1 MLMINF
7 TRIFFVGN
15 SESPLCTLLKF
26 DFHFQLLLL
35 LF

>member
-1 MLMINF
+1 MLMIKF

-15 SESPLCTLLKF
+15 SESPLGTLLKF